1 MTFTTLY
8 EIVKHSVE
16 KFSAQI
22 AYTMLGAE
30 DVTYEE
36 VGRRIGHVQRLL
48 VEAGVGAGD
57 KVAILSSSMPNW
69 GVSYFAV
76 TTAGMIAVPIL
87 PDFTGE
93 ELDMIIAHSEA
104 KAILVS
110 DKLFAKLSKTTVE
123 RMNIVIRTK
132 GLNVISQTVFEKGE
146 TRIPSPDDLA
156 VIIYTSGTTSRPK
169 GVMLSHY
176 NICMQL
182 TVIPPLFDFNQQDV
196 LLSILP
202 LSHTYECTLGMIFPF
217 ARGSRVVYLDR
228 PPTASAL
235 MPALAEVRPTV
246 MASVPLIME
255 KIYRSKVKPK
265 FESTR
270 LLRTLYGWGWSRR
283 LLHRMAGRQLMR
295 LFGGRM
301 RLFAIGG
308 AKFDSEAEQF
318 LLDARFPYAIGYGL
332 TETAPLLAGAVG
344 DMVRVG
350 STGPALKGIGIRLD
364 NVNAETGQGEIVV
377 DTPCV
382 MRGYY
387 KNEEATREVF
397 TDDGW
402 FRTGDLGAITPD
414 GWIYIKGHLK
424 NMIVGPSGENIY
436 PEDIESVINTNRFVQ
451 ESIVT
456 EQDGHLIALIHFDTD
471 AIVKHYEELKLRLA
485 RNAELLGQKKEEIKK
500 EIKEYVNSKV
510 NRFSRIS
517 DVIEN
522 EEEFEKT
529 PTRKIRRF
537 LYEKR
542 GKKTKTPE
550 KK

>member
-48 VEAGVGAGD
+48 VEAGVGAGN

-414 GWIYIKGHLK
+414 GWIYIKGRLK

>member
-36 VGRRIGHVQRLL
+36 VGRRIGHVQQLL

-146 TRIPSPDDLA
+146 TRIPTPDDLA

-414 GWIYIKGHLK
+414 GWIYIKGRLK
-424 NMIVGPSGENIY
+424 NMLVGPSGENIY